1 MHVLRRIIPKYATN
15 PVLEEAL
22 QKKEYTSLDQIRN
35 LVTVNVVG
43 LEEKKVNDKVT
54 IETGRSD
61 SYKNIQT
68 SNDKKDTNTNECI
81 NLTQTP
87 VDLKKPDPYSEIL
100 SLTVIKVV
108 NNISKSIDQ
117 NLELIKSLKG
127 IVNNNLNN
135 IHNNKVTPNEWVE
148 IIEGDKLIATKVIR
162 LMDTLGIIKISD
174 DGKKFT
180 INKLKLDEFTEKT
193 FDEQQF
199 KQKVYSLNQ

>member
-1 MHVLRRIIPKYATN
+1 M
-15 PVLEEAL
+15 
-22 QKKEYTSLDQIRN
+22 
-35 LVTVNVVG
+35 
-43 LEEKKVNDKVT
+43 
-54 IETGRSD
+54 
-61 SYKNIQT
+61 
-68 SNDKKDTNTNECI
+68 
-81 NLTQTP
+81 
-87 VDLKKPDPYSEIL
+87 
-100 SLTVIKVV
+100 